1 MSEKKD
7 NGESGKEIDY
17 KQLYDDLKT
26 TADSMETTLKK
37 DIENLKSTITDK
49 DAKIS
54 ELQTYICKNLTSDK
68 SSVQGAD
75 KPSFEDRYKNALKQM
90 DKK

>member
-1 MSEKKD
+1 MSEKKT
-7 NGESGKEIDY
+7 ETETEIDY

-26 TADSMETTLKK
+26 TADSMEKTLRT
-37 DIENLKSTITDK
+37 DIENLKTTITDK

-68 SSVQGAD
+68 SSVQGAE
-75 KPSFEDRYKNALKQM
+75 KYSFEDRYKNALKQM

>member
-1 MSEKKD
+1 MSEKKET
-7 NGESGKEIDY
+7 GESGKEIDY

-26 TADSMETTLKK
+26 TADSMEKTLRT
-37 DIENLKSTITDK
+37 DIENLKTTITDK

-54 ELQTYICKNLTSDK
+54 ELQTYICKNLTSEK
-68 SSVQGAD
+68 NSVQGAE
-75 KPSFEDRYKNALKQM
+75 KSSFEDRYKNALKQM